1 MMDFDYGSI
10 FISIFLFTTQSEICW
25 IIEQLEVLLYESV
38 STQCVQSVSS
48 RSEISTSVLKLFLF
62 TMYSTS
68 IH

>member
-48 RSEISTSVLKLFLF
+48 RSEISTSVL
-62 TMYSTS
+62 
-68 IH
+68 